1 MLSHRHEAL
10 SVLVLK
16 RKNYCYCLVQTA
28 ETSPS
33 PSSAA
38 SPSPTT
44 QSSHLP
50 PPSPPPTTSGA
61 AIPSSTKKR
70 PLESDS
76 FSNYYKI
83 RALIPDLRPHFIQ
96 VLRTPDYKSSK
107 ESREIREQLKI
118 VVKLYD
124 DMKAEAVSLAK
135 YKQDGQNLDHKTQ
148 QEQQPQHMKSPE
160 QIQVEIMALAEEG
173 QGTYVVGGSAF
184 GWNFI
189 TFSGE
194 EAVYYGRTKEQFRS
208 TQVRTQPGLNRI
220 VSFIDRGC

>member
-1 MLSHRHEAL
+1 MEEPKAP
-10 SVLVLK
+10 
-16 RKNYCYCLVQTA
+16 

-38 SPSPTT
+38 ASSAPTTT
-44 QSSHLP
+44 QSSQLP
-50 PPSPPPTTSGA
+50 PPSPPPTTTTTSGA

-76 FSNYYKI
+76 YSNYYKI
-83 RALIPDLRPHFIQ
+83 RALIRDLRPHFIQ
-96 VLRTPDYKSSK
+96 VIRTPDYKNSK

-124 DMKAEAVSLAK
+124 DMKVEAVSLAK
-135 YKQDGQNLDHKTQ
+135 YKQDGQTQ

-160 QIQVEIMALAEEG
+160 QIQVEITALAEEG

-189 TFSGE
+189 TFSGK

-208 TQVRTQPGLNRI
+208 TQVRTQ
-220 VSFIDRGC
+220 

>member
-1 MLSHRHEAL
+1 MEEPKAP
-10 SVLVLK
+10 
-16 RKNYCYCLVQTA
+16 

-38 SPSPTT
+38 ASSAPTTT
-44 QSSHLP
+44 QSSQLP
-50 PPSPPPTTSGA
+50 PPSPPPPTTTTTSGA

-76 FSNYYKI
+76 YSNYYKI
-83 RALIPDLRPHFIQ
+83 RALIRDLRPHFIQ
-96 VLRTPDYKSSK
+96 VIRTPDYKNSK

-124 DMKAEAVSLAK
+124 DMKAEAVLLAK
-135 YKQDGQNLDHKTQ
+135 YKQDGQTQ

-160 QIQVEIMALAEEG
+160 QIQVEKSFTSRASSEIKVTALAEEG

-189 TFSGE
+189 TFSGK

-208 TQVRTQPGLNRI
+208 TQVRTQ
-220 VSFIDRGC
+220 